1 MAVQIIAEIGSVHDG
16 SLGNALCLTR
26 AAGAAGADV
35 VKFQTHIAA
44 AETLRSAPSP
54 SYFSDESRY
63 DYFQRTSFSEAQW
76 RRLKDEC
83 AGLGKGFMTSVFS
96 PEAVELMESLG
107 VDAYKIPSGEVTNL
121 PLLDLIAST
130 GKPVLLSSGMSDW
143 RELDAA
149 VNVIL
154 ARHRH
159 LRVLQCTSAYP
170 CPYEQVGLNV
180 MIEMRRRYGVP
191 VGLSDHTLTNYASF
205 AAVALGATVIEK
217 HFTLSRLM
225 YGSDA
230 RHSLEPAEFADLVN
244 GIRATG
250 LMLAAPVDKDR
261 LDDVRQMK
269 TTFEKSIVTRSRIPE
284 GTTITADMLAIKKP
298 GSGIPPARLGE
309 VLGSR
314 AARTIEAD
322 EVLTEADVAWTEPQ
336 A

>member
-16 SLGNALCLTR
+16 SFGNALCLTR

-63 DYFQRTSFSEAQW
+63 DYFQRTSFAETQW

-83 AGLGKGFMTSVFS
+83 AGLGKAFMTSVFS
-96 PEAVELMESLG
+96 AEAVGLMEALG

-154 ARHRH
+154 ARHRR
-159 LRVLQCTSAYP
+159 LTVLQCTSAYP

-180 MIEMRRRYGVP
+180 MLEMRARFGVSI
-191 VGLSDHTLTNYASF
+191 GLSDHTLTNYASF
-205 AAVALGATVIEK
+205 AAVALGAGVIEK

-230 RHSLEPAEFADLVN
+230 RHSLEPAEFADLVT
-244 GIRATG
+244 GVRATERI
-250 LMLAAPVDKDR
+250 LSSPVDKDR

-269 TTFEKSIVTRSRIPE
+269 TTFEKSLVSRCRIPE
-284 GTTITADMLAIKKP
+284 GATITAEMLAIKKP
-298 GSGIPPARLGE
+298 GSGLPPARFGE
-309 VLGSR
+309 VVGRR

-322 EVLTEADVAWTEPQ
+322 EVLTEADVAWTGHR

>member
-1 MAVQIIAEIGSVHDG
+1 
-16 SLGNALCLTR
+16 
-26 AAGAAGADV
+26 
-35 VKFQTHIAA
+35 
-44 AETLRSAPSP
+44 
-54 SYFSDESRY
+54 
-63 DYFQRTSFSEAQW
+63 
-76 RRLKDEC
+76 LKDEC
-83 AGLGKGFMTSVFS
+83 ARLGTAFMTSVFS
-96 PEAVELMESLG
+96 AEAVQLMESLG
-107 VDAYKIPSGEVTNL
+107 VDAFKVPSGEVTNL

-159 LRVLQCTSAYP
+159 LTVLQCTSAYP

-180 MIEMRRRYGVP
+180 MLEMRARYGVP
-191 VGLSDHTLTNYASF
+191 VGLSDHTRTNYASF
-205 AAVALGATVIEK
+205 AAVALGAAVVEK

-230 RHSLEPAEFADLVN
+230 QHSLEPPEFADLVA
-244 GIRATG
+244 GIRATERI
-250 LMLAAPVDKDR
+250 LSAPVDKDR
-261 LDDVRQMK
+261 LDDLRQMK
-269 TTFEKSIVTRSRIPE
+269 TTFEKSLVSRCRIPE
-284 GTTITADMLAIKKP
+284 GATITAEMIAIKKP
-298 GSGIPPARLGE
+298 GTGLPPARFGE

-322 EVLTEADVAWTEPQ
+322 AVLTESDIAWTGGR

>member
-16 SLGNALCLTR
+16 SFGNALCLIR
-26 AAGAAGADV
+26 AASAAGADV

-63 DYFQRTSFSEAQW
+63 DYFQRTSFSEVQW
-76 RRLKDEC
+76 RRLKEEC

-96 PEAVELMESLG
+96 PEAVGLMESLG

-121 PLLDLIAST
+121 PLLDLIAAT

-154 ARHRH
+154 ARHHH
-159 LRVLQCTSAYP
+159 LTVLQCTSAYP

-180 MIEMRRRYGVP
+180 MLEMRARYGVR
-191 VGLSDHTLTNYASF
+191 VGLSDHTLTSYASF
-205 AAVALGATVIEK
+205 AAVALGAAVIEK

-230 RHSLEPAEFADLVN
+230 KHSLEPAEFTDLVT
-244 GIRATG
+244 GVRATERI
-250 LMLAAPVDKDR
+250 LSAPVDKDR

-269 TTFEKSIVTRSRIPE
+269 TTFEKSIVSRCRIPA
-284 GTTITADMLAIKKP
+284 GTTITADMLGIKKP
-298 GSGIPPARLGE
+298 GSGLPPARLAE
-309 VLGSR
+309 VLGTR

-322 EVLTEADVAWTEPQ
+322 EVLTEADVAWPEPQ